1 MTAQTLF
8 LSNSAAGTAEDGL
21 VADIEVILG
30 AGFDLTSAHPTTP
43 DAMEQVVRSFRGD
56 QVIIAGGDGSL
67 HLLLNVLADLG
78 RLHDL
83 AVGLVPLGTGNDFA
97 AGLDIPEDPV
107 AAARGYLDA
116 AAQPMDLIAA
126 NDGERVVNAAHAGL
140 GAVAAHKAQAAKQV
154 AGRMAYP
161 LGAIA
166 AAATEDGYDVELVLD
181 GVAISKGP
189 MLMVLAA
196 NGPCLGGGARL
207 CVGADPADG
216 QIDVLVIEELPLHE
230 RAGLGIDIQRGTHLD
245 RDDVHQW
252 QGHRLTISGQPIDH
266 NRDGELR
273 YGLDDVTYTIQRA
286 AWHLLR

>member
-1 MTAQTLF
+1 MSPALLISNANAGSADLETMAAVAEILRDGFELVEVQTSGPDELR
-8 LSNSAAGTAEDGL
+8 AAL
-21 VADIEVILG
+21 ADFHGDRVI
-30 AGFDLTSAHPTTP
+30 T
-43 DAMEQVVRSFRGD
+43 
-56 QVIIAGGDGSL
+56 AGGDGSL

-140 GAVAAHKAQAAKQV
+140 GAVAAHKAQVAKQV

-166 AAATEDGYDVELVLD
+166 AAATEDGYDVELELD
-181 GVAISKGP
+181 GVTISKGP

-216 QIDVLVIEELPLHE
+216 QIDILVIEVLPLHE

-252 QGHRLTISGQPIDH
+252 QGHRLRISGQPIDH

-273 YGLDDVTYTIQRA
+273 YGLDDVTYTISPA

>member
-1 MTAQTLF
+1 MSSALLISNANAGSADLETMAAVAEILRDGFELVEVQTSGPDELR
-8 LSNSAAGTAEDGL
+8 AALTDFHGDR
-21 VADIEVILG
+21 VI
-30 AGFDLTSAHPTTP
+30 T
-43 DAMEQVVRSFRGD
+43 
-56 QVIIAGGDGSL
+56 AGGDGSL

-107 AAARGYLDA
+107 AAARGYLGA